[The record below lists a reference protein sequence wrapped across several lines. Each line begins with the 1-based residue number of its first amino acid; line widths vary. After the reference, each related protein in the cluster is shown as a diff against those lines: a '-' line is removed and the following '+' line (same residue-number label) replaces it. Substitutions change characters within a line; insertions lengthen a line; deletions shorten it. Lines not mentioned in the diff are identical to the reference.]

1 MQRVSVRDAR
11 KNIGRLLDAV
21 VAGEEIVITRRN
33 KPVAKLVGL
42 FPGQTPEIAF
52 PSRREL
58 RAAIPACRTTASE
71 LVREMRDER
80 G

>member
-1 MQRVSVRDAR
+1 MERVSVRDAR

-21 VAGEEIVITRRN
+21 AAGEEIVITRRN

-42 FPGQTPEIAF
+42 SPGKTPEIAF
-52 PSRREL
+52 PSRREF
-58 RAAIPACRTTASE
+58 RAAIPGCGTAASE